1 MMPMG
6 MSHAPG
12 VLRRTVRIRG
22 LHTRGVDRHSRS
34 QPVSSG
40 SQSLGDVV
48 LLDREGDKDAD
59 DEERDDE
66 GYWRI
71 QSGKG

>member
-12 VLRRTVRIRG
+12 VLRSHIRTRG
-22 LHTRGVDRHSRS
+22 LRGWGADGHSRS
-34 QPVSSG
+34 QPVPSG

-48 LLDREGDKDAD
+48 LLDREGDKNAD

-66 GYWRI
+66 RN
-71 QSGKG
+71 

>member
-12 VLRRTVRIRG
+12 VLRCSIRTQGLRG
-22 LHTRGVDRHSRS
+22 RGADGHSRS